1 MKECV
6 IKVQTQHHLDVI
18 IGRVR
23 SLGGK
28 YVHFEYSP
36 VSDGTMYDMYQG
48 WLDMGLPVYVW
59 LTSTDYDGLTAYLH
73 NHDCGYKVF
82 HTVQDAI
89 EYLGIYNSILRDA
102 VSKYSIV
109 CA

>member
-6 IKVQTQHHLDVI
+6 IKVQSQHHLDVI

-28 YVHFEYSP
+28 YKHYEYSHVP
-36 VSDGTMYDMYQG
+36 DGTMYDVYQG

-59 LTSTDYDGLTAYLH
+59 LANQSTGLNAYLH
-73 NHDCGYKVF
+73 NHDCSCDVLVS
-82 HTVQDAI
+82 VQDAV
-89 EYLGIYNSILRDA
+89 EYLGLGGE
-102 VSKYSIV
+102 
-109 CA
+109 

>member
-28 YVHFEYSP
+28 YEHHKYTSVNSK
-36 VSDGTMYDMYQG
+36 SMYTTYQA
-48 WLDMGLPVYVW
+48 WVANGLPVYIW
-59 LTSTDYDGLTAYLH
+59 LTSTPRGGLKAYMH
-73 NHDCGYKVF
+73 NHNCGCEVF
-82 HTVQDAI
+82 QTIQDAV
-89 EYLGIYNSILRDA
+89 EYLGLQ
-102 VSKYSIV
+102 
-109 CA
+109 

>member
-18 IGRVR
+18 IGHVR

-28 YVHFEYSP
+28 YEHYKYTMVNSK
-36 VSDGTMYDMYQG
+36 TMYTTYQA
-48 WLDMGLPVYVW
+48 WLSQGLPVYVW
-59 LTSTDYDGLTAYLH
+59 LTSTHYDGLTAYLH
-73 NHDCGYKVF
+73 NHTCGCEVF

-89 EYLGIYNSILRDA
+89 EDLCLDG
-102 VSKYSIV
+102 
-109 CA
+109 

>member
-6 IKVQTQHHLDVI
+6 IRVQSQHHLDVI

-28 YVHFEYSP
+28 YEHFKYSHAP
-36 VSDGTMYDMYQG
+36 DGTMYDMYQC

-59 LTSTDYDGLTAYLH
+59 LADQSTGLKAYLH
-73 NHDCGYKVF
+73 NHDCDCEVMVS
-82 HTVQDAI
+82 VQDAV
-89 EYLGIYNSILRDA
+89 EYLGLQ
-102 VSKYSIV
+102 
-109 CA
+109 

>member
-28 YVHFEYSP
+28 YLHCRYTGVDSR
-36 VSDGTMYDMYQG
+36 TMYTTYQA
-48 WLDMGLPVYVW
+48 WLARGLPVYVW
-59 LTSTDYDGLTAYLH
+59 LTSTRYRGLTAYLH
-73 NHDCGYKVF
+73 NHDCSCEVMVS
-82 HTVQDAI
+82 VQDAV
-89 EYLGIYNSILRDA
+89 EYLGLDG
-102 VSKYSIV
+102 
-109 CA
+109 

>member
-28 YVHFEYSP
+28 YKHCRYINVA
-36 VSDGTMYDMYQG
+36 GTSVYMAYQEG
-48 WLDMGLPVYVW
+48 LDLGLPTYTWITV
-59 LTSTDYDGLTAYLH
+59 SSAGLNVYLH
-73 NHDCGYKVF
+73 NHDCGCEAF
-82 HTVQDAI
+82 STVQDAV
-89 EYLGIYNSILRDA
+89 EYLGLDG
-102 VSKYSIV
+102 
-109 CA
+109 

>member
-18 IGRVR
+18 IGRVH

-28 YVHFEYSP
+28 YEHFEYSHVP
-36 VSDGTMYDMYQG
+36 DGTMYDMYQG

-59 LTSTDYDGLTAYLH
+59 LTNTNYGGLKAYLH
-73 NHDCGYKVF
+73 NHDCGCEVF

-89 EYLGIYNSILRDA
+89 EYLGLDG
-102 VSKYSIV
+102 
-109 CA
+109 

>member
-6 IKVQTQHHLDVI
+6 IQVQSQHHLDVI

-28 YVHFEYSP
+28 YEHFDFITIDSK
-36 VSDGTMYDMYQG
+36 TMYTTYQG
-48 WLDMGLPVYVW
+48 WLSQGLPVYGW
-59 LTSTDYDGLTAYLH
+59 LTSSDCSGLTVYLH
-73 NHDCGYKVF
+73 NHDCDCVVF

-89 EYLGIYNSILRDA
+89 EYLGLQ
-102 VSKYSIV
+102 
-109 CA
+109 